1 MSIEVRRTQQG
12 SFLLLRRLRRPM
24 IVLILV
30 YAVAVIGFTL
40 VPGVDPEGRPWRMS
54 FLHAFYFVS
63 YLGTSIG
70 LGEIPYPFSDA
81 QRLWATASI
90 YATVIAWLYNITGM
104 LATLRDPLFQ
114 RIRLENRFA
123 SAVQRIREPFVVLCG
138 YDNAGRLVARELT
151 EEGIGVVVVDNDAER
166 VESVEI
172 DRLALPVPALQ
183 ANAVVPATLLSAG
196 ITHPRCIATLALT
209 GSDTTNL
216 TVSLNAKILAPE
228 RPVICVAHHHE
239 HQAAMAR
246 VGAEHLINPHD
257 TFADRLAQSILKPCL
272 HVIYE
277 SLTTQNITPM
287 AAAPAFPRGRWMIV
301 GYGRFGR
308 TVRHHL
314 GQIGIESVVVDES
327 AIPDDGTEHVRGS
340 VIDSANLR
348 KAGIATVVGIVICTA
363 KDTTNL
369 AVAMLAREL
378 NAELFRVVRLSNR
391 RNTPLFRTLDADIIT
406 LSGYIVAAEVLRI
419 IRTPR
424 LSQFL
429 RVARHQDEKW
439 TSRLLERM
447 RARIGDE
454 IAATW
459 SITLDEE
466 SAPALTAAVAR
477 GQCVTVGDLMRA
489 PDNRDLAL
497 DAVPLLLERGAA
509 KAQILLPE
517 EGEELQRGD
526 QLLLCGRE
534 ITRGRL
540 RWMLSD
546 PRVLRY
552 VLGAESPA

>member
-1 MSIEVRRTQQG
+1 MKLEVRRTQAG
-12 SFLLLRRLRRPM
+12 GFLLLRRLRLPM
-24 IVLILV
+24 IVLIIV

-40 VPGVDPEGRPWRMS
+40 VPGVDPEGRPWQMS

-90 YATVIAWLYNITGM
+90 YATVLAWAYTITSM
-104 LATLRDPLFQ
+104 FWTFRDPLFQ

-123 SAVQRIREPFVVLCG
+123 SAVERIREPFVVLCG
-138 YDNAGRLVARELT
+138 YDNAGRLVTRELT
-151 EEGIGVVVVDNDAER
+151 EEGIGVVVLDVDAER

-172 DRLALPVPALQ
+172 DRLTMTVPALQ
-183 ANAVVPATLLSAG
+183 ANAVVPATLLTAG
-196 ITHPRCIATLALT
+196 ITHPNCIGTLALT

-277 SLTTQNITPM
+277 SLTTQHSTPM
-287 AAAPAFPRGRWMIV
+287 MEAPAFPRGHWLIV
-301 GYGRFGR
+301 GFGRFGR

-314 GQIGIESVVVDES
+314 TQIGLEVTVCDENN
-327 AIPDDGTEHVRGS
+327 IPKDGTDHVQGS

-348 KAGIATVVGIVICTA
+348 KAGIAEAVGIVVCTA

-369 AVAMLAREL
+369 AVSMLAHEL
-378 NAELFRVVRLSNR
+378 NPGLFRVVRLSNR
-391 RNTPLFRTLDADIIT
+391 LNTPLFRTLDADIIT
-406 LSGYIVAAEVLRI
+406 LSGYIIAAEVLRI

-424 LSQFL
+424 LSHFL
-429 RVARHQDEKW
+429 RVARHQDEEW
-439 TSRLLERM
+439 TSNLLERM
-447 RARIGDE
+447 RDRIGDE

-459 SITLDEE
+459 SVTLDKET
-466 SAPALTAAVAR
+466 APAFVMLAAS
-477 GQCVTVGDLMRA
+477 GGSMTLGDLMRA
-489 PDNRDLAL
+489 PDNRDLGL
-497 DAVPLLLERGAA
+497 DAVPLMLERDGV
-509 KAQILLPE
+509 KEPMLLPPDS
-517 EGEELQRGD
+517 EELQPGD
-526 QLLLCGRE
+526 HLLLCGRE

-540 RWMLSD
+540 RWTLSD
-546 PRVLRY
+546 RRVLRY
-552 VLGAESPA
+552 VLGPQTPG